1 LKFTGGILFGLQQ
14 HSVSSSALR
23 QSALAVWFLT
33 LLFFL
38 LGCAGGGPQT
48 TALSPVLALSAS
60 SFDFKTVVLGQ
71 TVTQPLR
78 ITNMGTS
85 PLSISSLSLAS
96 KQFAITG
103 PSVPRAILP
112 NLYLDYTVSFTP
124 TDAGNAS
131 ASISIQSNASI
142 PLAAVS
148 LTGVGQK
155 VIASLQV
162 SPAMLSF
169 GSLALQSTG
178 TQNVTLLNTGDVNL
192 TINGVMVVGAGFG
205 YADLSPGYSL
215 PPNQQVVFQVW
226 FKPQVKGSASGTLSI
241 LSANLTSPA
250 SLSVSGNGILP
261 VTTPPPAPT
270 QTPSPTPTPAP
281 TPPTTPTPTTPTPLP
296 SPAPKPSP
304 APPSPAPKPTPAPPS
319 PVPAPPPT
327 PPSSTPASPT
337 PAPTQHTVH
346 LTWDASTSTVIGY
359 RVYRAVTS
367 TGPFGI
373 LSSNT
378 GTATD
383 YDDTTVSSGATYY
396 YQVTAFDA
404 SGEESA
410 ASNVAT
416 AVIPNP

>member
-1 LKFTGGILFGLQQ
+1 MFGLQQ
-14 HSVSSSALR
+14 HSISSPVLR
-23 QSALAVWFLT
+23 QSALAVWFLM
-33 LLFFL
+33 LISFL

-48 TALSPVLALSAS
+48 TAPSPVLALSAA
-60 SFDFKTVVLGQ
+60 SFDFKTVLLGQ

-78 ITNMGTS
+78 ITNMGAA
-85 PLSISSLSLAS
+85 PLRISSLSLLS
-96 KQFAITG
+96 KQFVITG
-103 PSVPRAILP
+103 PSVPRSILP
-112 NLYLDYTVSFTP
+112 NLYLDYTLSFTP

-131 ASISIQSNASI
+131 GAISIQSDASNS
-142 PLAAVS
+142 LATVS
-148 LTGVGQK
+148 LTGVGEK

-162 SPAMLSF
+162 SPATLSF
-169 GSLALQSTG
+169 GSLALQSTN

-192 TINGVMVVGAGFG
+192 TISGVMVAGAGFG
-205 YADLSPGYSL
+205 YSDLSPGYSL

-250 SLSVSGNGILP
+250 SLSVSGNGIIP

-270 QTPSPTPTPAP
+270 HTPSPAPTPAP
-281 TPPTTPTPTTPTPLP
+281 TPTTPTTPTPTTPTHVPTP
-296 SPAPKPSP
+296 SPE
-304 APPSPAPKPTPAPPS
+304 PKPTPAPPS
-319 PVPAPPPT
+319 PVPTPPPT
-327 PPSSTPASPT
+327 PTPPSTPTLSPTPASPT
-337 PAPTQHTVH
+337 PAPTQHAVH
-346 LTWDASTSTVIGY
+346 LTWDASTSNVIGY
-359 RVYRAVTS
+359 RVYRAATS